1 MNKLQTIKKIVMLNK
16 GKNLTQNKD
25 LKLEYNYQIKLAF
38 KKLLR

>member
-1 MNKLQTIKKIVMLNK
+1 MNKLQTIKRIVMLNN